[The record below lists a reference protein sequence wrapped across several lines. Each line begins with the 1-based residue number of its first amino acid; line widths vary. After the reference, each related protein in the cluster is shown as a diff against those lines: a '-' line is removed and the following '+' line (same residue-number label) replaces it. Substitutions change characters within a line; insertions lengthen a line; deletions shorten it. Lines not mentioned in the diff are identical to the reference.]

1 MKTTLYRGLYRVFL
15 FLSKY
20 FDNRFLTSCKLLAAS
35 GLLACTSGCRQQP
48 NVAPRLSSTEQSGSI
63 RGETEGRQGTPDE
76 PRDTFTEQD
85 EKQIF
90 CYVKEVMP
98 RFPGGDAELIRFI
111 RAHTVYPEEARKL
124 ALEGRVIV
132 TMTIDSLGYVV
143 PPYEVL
149 RGVHPLLDSVA
160 LDIIRR
166 MPRWTPGEARGRKVT
181 VKYTIPIT
189 FRLEKDSLTE
199 KTNGR

>member
-1 MKTTLYRGLYRVFL
+1 MKTTVYRALYHVFL

-35 GLLACTSGCRQQP
+35 GLFACTSGCRQQA
-48 NVAPRLSSTEQSGSI
+48 NVAPRLSSSELSNSI
-63 RGETEGRQGTPDE
+63 IGEVEVRRGTPGE
-76 PRDTFTEQD
+76 PRDTLTEE
-85 EKQIF
+85 EKAQIF

-143 PPYEVL
+143 PYEVL

-160 LDIIRR
+160 LDIVRQ